1 MVLRTLKFCYFNML
15 IACTAL
21 MLSAC
26 ESEQVTSQ
34 STIAEVDEA
43 VVENPASH
51 VFVGANIFTSDEAA
65 PRASVMAI
73 KDDRIVYVGDSEGVE
88 PFVADSTVTVDL
100 KGKLILPGLVDA
112 HTHPGYLAIY
122 DRLIALPEAGTREE
136 QIEDIKALLAENANN
151 EIIYAIGWDNRFFG
165 TDGPGREELDA
176 LESERPV
183 LIYDITMHSLWVN
196 SKALE
201 VSGIGA
207 DPIDPLPGVAYYK
220 RDANGELTGYIT
232 EMAATLFANLFF
244 QMGEAEAVILADYI
258 NYLSS
263 RGVTSLLDAGNFGL
277 DEKVYSAV
285 KNLDDNGALPMR
297 YHGAYTVFLP
307 NQAET
312 AVAELKRLAATY
324 NSENL
329 TVDTL
334 KIFFDGVVETRTAH
348 MLQDYDDTPGN
359 RGGSLFGVDTL
370 TKLILQ
376 VDQAGFNLHVH
387 ALGDQSSRTVL
398 DAVEA
403 ARKQL
408 GRPLDVTVAI
418 THLQVIDAADFAR
431 YAELNVIGQFT
442 PAWHYYDEPIY
453 SEALGD
459 RAKHPYPVAEL
470 IKAGAT
476 VNFSSDVY
484 FPSEWRDDSAS
495 PFTGIQ
501 IGHTRKDRESGPDD
515 PANGP
520 EYEQLSRETMVKGYT
535 MGGTIQLGTDSAL
548 GSLTSGKK
556 ADFIILNEDLFSMD
570 AAQISKIVP
579 KAVVLNGKLVKGD
592 WSGARGDS

>member
-1 MVLRTLKFCYFNML
+1 
-15 IACTAL
+15 

-34 STIAEVDEA
+34 PTIAQVDEA

-51 VFVGANIFTSDEAA
+51 VFVGADIFTSDEAA

-73 KDDRIVYVGDSEGVE
+73 KDDRIVYVGDSEGVA

-100 KGKLILPGLVDA
+100 EGKLILPGLVDA

-122 DRLIALPEAGTREE
+122 DRLIALPEAENRAE
-136 QIEDIKALLAENANN
+136 QIEDIKALLADNADD
-151 EIIYAIGWDNRFFG
+151 EIIYAIGWDNQFFG
-165 TDGPGREELDA
+165 TDGPSRKELDA

-183 LIYDITMHSLWVN
+183 LIYDYLMHSLWVN
-196 SKALE
+196 TRALE

-207 DPIDPLPGVAYYK
+207 DPVDPLPGVSYYK

-244 QMGEAEAVILADYI
+244 EMGEAEEVVLAGYI

-285 KNLDDNGALPMR
+285 KRLDEKGALPMR
-297 YHGAYTVFLP
+297 YHGAYSVFLRD
-307 NQAET
+307 QAET
-312 AVAELKRLAATY
+312 AVEELKRLAAAY

-329 TVDTL
+329 KIDTL
-334 KIFFDGVVETRTAH
+334 KIFFDGVVDTRTAH

-370 TKLILQ
+370 TKLILE

-408 GRPLDVTVAI
+408 ARPLGITVAI
-418 THLQVIDAADFAR
+418 THLQVVDAADFAR
-431 YAELNVIGQFT
+431 YAELDVIGQFT
-442 PAWHYYDEPIY
+442 PAWHYYEEPYY
-453 SEALGD
+453 SEALGE

-501 IGHTRKDRESGPDD
+501 IGHTRRDRESGPDD
-515 PANGP
+515 PASGP
-520 EYEQLSRETMVKGYT
+520 EHEQLSRETMVKGYT
-535 MGGTIQLGTDSAL
+535 LGGTIQLGTDSEL
-548 GSLTSGKK
+548 GSLKAGKK
-556 ADFIILNEDLFSMD
+556 ADFIVLDEDLFSMD
-570 AAQISKIVP
+570 AAKISEIVP
-579 KAVVLNGKLVKGD
+579 QAVVLNGKLMQGE
-592 WSGARGDS
+592 WSDGGS